1 VHREGKSKFAQ
12 FPLRPLRT
20 ERDLD
25 RAAKIVNEL
34 AVRGNLS
41 RGEQDYLDVVTDM
54 VDTYERNHHPI
65 PDLTSPE
72 MLRQLFDERG
82 LSQAEAAGARFVSN
96 ASVAARE
103 FVSVGE
109 WVGREDEVA

>member
-20 ERDLD
+20 KRDLD
-25 RAAKIVNEL
+25 RATRIVNEL

-54 VDTYERNHHPI
+54 VDPYERTHHPI
-65 PDLTSPE
+65 PDLLSPE
-72 MLRQLFDERG
+72 TLRQLLEERG
-82 LSQAEAAGARFVSN
+82 LSQAEAAGARFVSK
-96 ASVAARE
+96 ASVAAQE
-103 FVSVGE
+103 FVSVRE